1 MGETGQGTLGVRLRG
16 LRIGAGLTQEEL
28 AENSGVSLRAI
39 SDIECGRTARPIDR
53 SLSRIAI
60 TLQVSDSE
68 REELARLAQSRSRR

>member
-39 SDIECGRTARPIDR
+39 CDIECGRTARPIDR